1 MNANEKEKR
10 MKEKDIYSIY
20 VDVFKRY
27 RADALAA
34 RACRTWM
41 LTNVATRCQVSET
54 TVRNAVPMSEHK
66 KIIRRY
72 C

>member
-1 MNANEKEKR
+1 MNLSEREKR
-10 MKEKDIYSIY
+10 KRDKDIYQLY
-20 VDVFKRY
+20 VDVFKRF
-27 RADALAA
+27 RADAMQA

-66 KIIRRY
+66 KIVRKY

>member
-1 MNANEKEKR
+1 MNANEKEKW
-10 MKEKDIYSIY
+10 MKEKDIYNIY
-20 VDVFKRY
+20 VDVFKRF

-66 KIIRRY
+66 KIIRKY